1 LNLSVATGMHKK
13 LPPDIPSQTEQK
25 FFVSA
30 WS

>member
-1 LNLSVATGMHKK
+1 VATGMHKK